1 MGRKLT
7 QEHGAGRDKGAD
19 FLAENQVDRRWQ
31 QSCAKAALGASA
43 AFVIQALS
51 SLSFGYLMIRRLGL
65 VVMMISGLMMRVISR
80 CLNDRRSRT
89 ATMTK
94 HLSDRSHPLQWNCKS
109 KQTHH

>member
-43 AFVIQALS
+43 AFVICAFSNLC
-51 SLSFGYLMIRRLGL
+51 FGGLMTRRMGL
-65 VVMMISGLMMRVISR
+65 IVMAISGLMMRMIDSL
-80 CLNDRRSRT
+80 LNG
-89 ATMTK
+89 
-94 HLSDRSHPLQWNCKS
+94 
-109 KQTHH
+109 

>member
-1 MGRKLT
+1 VGRKLT
-7 QEHGAGRDKGAD
+7 QEHSVGCDKGAD

-43 AFVIQALS
+43 AFVVQAFS
-51 SLSFGYLMIRRLGL
+51 SLSFGYLMIRSLGL
-65 VVMMISGLMMRVISR
+65 IVMVIGGLMMRVISR
-80 CLNDRRSRT
+80 FLNDRRSRT
-89 ATMTK
+89 ITVTE

>member
-31 QSCAKAALGASA
+31 QSCAKAALRASA
-43 AFVIQALS
+43 AFVIQALGR
-51 SLSFGYLMIRRLGL
+51 LSFGYLMIRRLGL
-65 VVMMISGLMMRVISR
+65 IVMVISSR
-80 CLNDRRSRT
+80 LEDRRSRT
-89 ATMTK
+89 ATVTE

>member
-7 QEHGAGRDKGAD
+7 QQHGAGRDQGAG
-19 FLAENQVDRRWQ
+19 FLTKNQVDRRWQ
-31 QSCAKAALGASA
+31 QGCAKAALSASA

-51 SLSFGYLMIRRLGL
+51 SLDFGYLMIRRLGL
-65 VVMMISGLMMRVISR
+65 IVMVIDGLMMRVICSR
-80 CLNDRRSRT
+80 LDDRRSRT
-89 ATMTK
+89 ATVTE

>member
-7 QEHGAGRDKGAD
+7 QQHGAGRDQGAG
-19 FLAENQVDRRWQ
+19 FLAKNQVDRRWQ
-31 QSCAKAALGASA
+31 QGCAKAALRASA
-43 AFVIQALS
+43 AFVIQALGR
-51 SLSFGYLMIRRLGL
+51 LCFGYLMIRRLGL
-65 VVMMISGLMMRVISR
+65 IVMMISGLMMRVISR

-89 ATMTK
+89 ATMTE